1 MNQSIESRLIAELML
16 QSEAF
21 DSFVEVSGDI
31 DEVVFLDPVNRV
43 IYAAIKQLRLSG
55 NEVDIVS
62 VAGILESEKKLNSIG
77 GRRFLAEI
85 SSEAVSSAD
94 IKTTA
99 RLVVEIYFKHRIKIL
114 GDRLS
119 KAAGNGHDVFDL
131 AEKGISELQKVVER
145 GTGDCTRVIG
155 DVIKEVKE
163 TYREAKT
170 GTKTAGVMTG
180 IKTLDVLTN
189 GFKNGDMVLVG
200 ARPSTGKSNVGFNIL
215 VNASESVA
223 VGFVSAEMDT
233 ISAIQRSLSAC
244 GEFDDSALVKGIL
257 TADEEDRFQFACDK
271 LKDRKVY
278 INDKPAI
285 SIFEVEILAR
295 KWKRERNIGILI
307 VDYLQLLRA
316 EMRGRSR
323 ENEVSVISKTLKKI
337 ARELKIPVVALAQLN
352 RESEKS
358 KQLPKLSDLRE
369 SGSIEQ
375 DADVAILLHSF
386 ESCGDF
392 TVPANFGQFS
402 GQSSKDIVLFI
413 LAKNRRGVRNVF
425 TFVNFD
431 KRSGRMTG
439 MQENIAMGGQ
449 QQNPQ
454 TEDFLSTD
462 QEPF

>member
-1 MNQSIESRLIAELML
+1 MNQNTETRLIAELML
-16 QSEAF
+16 ESEAY
-21 DSFVEVSGDI
+21 DAFVEVAGDI
-31 DEVVFLDPVNRV
+31 DDVVFLEPANRL
-43 IYAAIKQLRLSG
+43 IYSAIKQLRLSG
-55 NEVDIVS
+55 NEVDFAS
-62 VAGILESEKKLNSIG
+62 VAGILESQKKLDTIG
-77 GRRFLAEI
+77 GRKLLAEI
-85 SSEAVSSAD
+85 ASEAVTAAN

-99 RLVVEIYFKHRIKIL
+99 RLVVEIYFKNRIKIL

-131 AEKGISELQKVVER
+131 AEKGIIELQKVIER
-145 GTGDCTRVIG
+145 GSGDCTRVIG
-155 DVIKEVKE
+155 DVIKEVRD
-163 TYREAKT
+163 TYREAKSGT
-170 GTKTAGVMTG
+170 GLQGVMTG
-180 IKTLDVLTN
+180 IKTLDTLTN

-215 VNASESVA
+215 VNASESVP

-233 ISAIQRSLSAC
+233 ISAIQRSLSTC
-244 GEFDDSALVKGIL
+244 GEFDDSALVKGAL
-257 TADEEDRFQFACDK
+257 TEDEEDRFQFACDK

-358 KQLPKLSDLRE
+358 KQLPRLSDLRE

-386 ESCGDF
+386 EACGDF
-392 TVPANFGQFS
+392 TIPEKFGEFS
-402 GQSSKDIVLFI
+402 GRCSKDIVLFI

-425 TFVNFD
+425 TFVKFD
-431 KRSGRMTG
+431 KRSGKMTG
-439 MQENIAMGGQ
+439 IQENIGNQ
-449 QQNPQ
+449 KPNHS
-454 TEDFLSTD
+454 D
-462 QEPF
+462 EP